1 MRDRRGQMSFLNLYP
16 YWLVVDRRESEDM
29 KYFRAVTLRHPSI
42 DDERSKAVNN
52 HITYN
57 YTMRPSAPVKSG
69 MPGGKLSLTVIRDEL
84 TK

>member
-1 MRDRRGQMSFLNLYP
+1 MSSLNLYP
-16 YWLVVDRRESEDM
+16 HWLVVDRRESKDM
-29 KYFRAVTLRHPSI
+29 KYFRAVTLRHPYTI

-69 MPGGKLSLTVIRDEL
+69 MPGGKLSLTVIRDKL
-84 TK
+84 TN